1 MTKESVKKI
10 EYGDFQTPRVLA
22 RQVCVLLKNQ
32 KIIPKSVIEP
42 TCGIG
47 NFFLEALGNFS
58 SIQIGRAFDIDNEY
72 VKILKKNLGKDIKFK
87 PHKVEVVDFFTKD
100 WKEELGNLPE
110 PILVIGNPPWVT
122 NSQLGQ
128 LQSKNLPT
136 KYNFKRM
143 KGLDAMTGK
152 SNFDISEWMMNQMI
166 DWLQVKQATI
176 GLKFQ
181 KMGLN

>member
-1 MTKESVKKI
+1 
-10 EYGDFQTPRVLA
+10 
-22 RQVCVLLKNQ
+22 
-32 KIIPKSVIEP
+32 
-42 TCGIG
+42 
-47 NFFLEALGNFS
+47 LEALGNFS

-72 VKILKKNLGKDIKFK
+72 VKILKKNLAKDIKFK
-87 PHKVEVVDFFTKD
+87 PHKVEMADFFTKD